1 MLFKD
6 VYGQDA
12 VKQLLIS
19 SVKEGRIS
27 HAQLFCGPKGTG
39 KLALALA
46 YAQYICC
53 ENRGE
58 NDSCGV
64 CPSCVKYQKLIHP
77 DLHFVFPIVKSDSK
91 AAYCSDFMDQWR
103 ELVTESPYFDFDK
116 WMSTFKSDKGQGM
129 IYVTESEVIIH
140 KLSQK
145 AYESEYKVMIIWLPE
160 RMNEVCAN
168 KILKILEEPSGKTLF
183 LLVTEDS
190 EKLLSTI
197 ISRTQRVLVPRI
209 DEESMRRAVAER
221 FCVQEPQL
229 SDVVRIAN
237 GDLTMAESIISST
250 DEDKEFFELF
260 CMVMRAAYA
269 RKLFEIKAW
278 AETMAKGMNRKR
290 QVSFLA
296 YAQRMI
302 RENFIMN
309 VQRED
314 LNYMTSY
321 ENSFSVRFSPF
332 VNEHNIWG
340 LLSELEL
347 AERHIEQNVQA
358 KLVFFDLALKLIML
372 LKK

>member
-1 MLFKD
+1 
-6 VYGQDA
+6 
-12 VKQLLIS
+12 
-19 SVKEGRIS
+19 
-27 HAQLFCGPKGTG
+27 
-39 KLALALA
+39 
-46 YAQYICC
+46 
-53 ENRGE
+53 
-58 NDSCGV
+58 
-64 CPSCVKYQKLIHP
+64 
-77 DLHFVFPIVKSDSK
+77 
-91 AAYCSDFMDQWR
+91 
-103 ELVTESPYFDFDK
+103 
-116 WMSTFKSDKGQGM
+116 
-129 IYVTESEVIIH
+129 
-140 KLSQK
+140 
-145 AYESEYKVMIIWLPE
+145 
-160 RMNEVCAN
+160 MNEVCAN

-209 DEESMRRAVAER
+209 DEESMRRAVSER

-237 GDLTMAESIISST
+237 GDLIMAESIISST

-309 VQRED
+309 VQKED